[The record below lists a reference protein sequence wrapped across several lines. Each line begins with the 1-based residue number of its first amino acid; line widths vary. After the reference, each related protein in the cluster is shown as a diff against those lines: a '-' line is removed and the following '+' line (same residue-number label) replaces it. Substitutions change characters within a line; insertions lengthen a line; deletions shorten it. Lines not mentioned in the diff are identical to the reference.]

1 MRANYQSKTNMN
13 KKVSTFLSLLLLL
26 GMQAKAQEFEAAS
39 KAVVNMGVG
48 WNLGNTLEANNQ
60 TYHDFTKDSY
70 WGQQGLESETCW
82 G

>member
-39 KAVVNMGVG
+39 KAVVNISLKPIMAA
-48 WNLGNTLEANNQ
+48 TL
-60 TYHDFTKDSY
+60 
-70 WGQQGLESETCW
+70 
-82 G
+82 